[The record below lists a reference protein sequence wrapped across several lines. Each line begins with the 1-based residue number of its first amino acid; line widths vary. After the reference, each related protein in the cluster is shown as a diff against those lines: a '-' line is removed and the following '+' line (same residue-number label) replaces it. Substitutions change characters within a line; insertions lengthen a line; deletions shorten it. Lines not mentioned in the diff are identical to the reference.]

1 MQTRNLRVNPIHL
14 KCDLELKSAWSSQ
27 GLCTPS
33 YFEEHLDRVKVNENR
48 SKGSVDIGR
57 TRNARVIPMTL

>member
-14 KCDLELKSAWSSQ
+14 KCDLGLKSAWSSQ

-33 YFEEHLDRVKVNENR
+33 HFEKHLDRVKVNENR
-48 SKGSVDIGR
+48 SKGSVDIER
-57 TRNARVIPMTL
+57 TRNSRVIPMTL